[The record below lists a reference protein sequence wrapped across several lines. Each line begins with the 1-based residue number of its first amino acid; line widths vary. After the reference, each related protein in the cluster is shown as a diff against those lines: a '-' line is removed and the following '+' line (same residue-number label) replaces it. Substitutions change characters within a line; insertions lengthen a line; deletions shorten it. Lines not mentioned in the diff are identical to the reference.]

1 MGCCSKKRKVLEQN
15 IGGKLVNLTTSKEI
29 TQLPLKRSKGKSEST
44 NVADLPSTIEELHDE
59 LMKLFDQ
66 LKVGNPSVRTRII
79 AILKKMR
86 EHGVLSR
93 KECAKAC
100 AKILHNDSES
110 EDSSTEDSETG
121 TDQSTDSDSKV
132 NEKSSSQESESDQ
145 DEKSSDSGREDDEF
159 NQFIRNVA
167 DNLVQNARKNL
178 LHTLLAVTTNERKQ
192 IESWLEGAESI
203 EKIIPL
209 LKDSEDMLKIKILMK
224 QIDEKRKK
232 VDKVLRPL
240 RNVTDH
246 GELKKI
252 LDELKSRDVITEDEY
267 KRLIIANH
275 DLKSFAR
282 AFQGSGIWV

>member
-1 MGCCSKKRKVLEQN
+1 MSEQN
-15 IGGKLVNLTTSKEI
+15 IGGALVNPTSSKEI
-29 TQLPLKRSKGKSEST
+29 PQLPLKRTKRKSEST

-66 LKVGNPSVRTRII
+66 LKVGNPSVQTRII

-100 AKILHNDSES
+100 AQILHNDSES

-145 DEKSSDSGREDDEF
+145 DEHSSDSDAEDEEL
-159 NQFIRNVA
+159 NQLIRSVA
-167 DNLVQNARKNL
+167 DNLVRNERKNL
-178 LHTLLAVTTNERKQ
+178 LHTLLAVKSNERKL
-192 IESWLEGAESI
+192 IESWLDGDESI
-203 EKIIPL
+203 ETIIPL
-209 LKDSEDMLKIKILMK
+209 LKDSEDMVKIKILMK

-232 VDKVLRPL
+232 VDKVLRAL
-240 RNVTDH
+240 RNITDYD
-246 GELKKI
+246 ELKKI
-252 LDELKSRDVITEDEY
+252 LDELKSQEVITDGEY
-267 KRLIIANH
+267 KRLIIAHH
-275 DLKSFAR
+275 DLKSYAK
-282 AFQGSGIWV
+282 AFQGFGIWV